1 MIKNFEY
8 RTDGVYVQPQQ
19 VRSIKIQY
27 KLAMKSDGPLI
38 LYSAKFYYKI
48 ANFLLKPG
56 TPNGQQ
62 KKWKE
67 GIW

>member
-1 MIKNFEY
+1 MKNDE
-8 RTDGVYVQPQQ
+8 
-19 VRSIKIQY
+19 
-27 KLAMKSDGPLI
+27 PLI

-62 KKWKE
+62 KNRKKKMDNRLRNKK
-67 GIW
+67 IVQNNK

>member
-8 RTDGVYVQPQQ
+8 RTDDDVHNNHSKFVPLKYNTSWLRRETGY
-19 VRSIKIQY
+19 
-27 KLAMKSDGPLI
+27 LI

-56 TPNGQQ
+56 TPNRQQ
-62 KKWKE
+62 KKITKRK
-67 GIW
+67 

>member
-1 MIKNFEY
+1 MKNDE
-8 RTDGVYVQPQQ
+8 
-19 VRSIKIQY
+19 
-27 KLAMKSDGPLI
+27 PLI

-62 KKWKE
+62 KK
-67 GIW
+67 